1 MRLAEGSEAAIGDR
15 RSAGEGRRAKGEGRR
30 AKGEGRRAKGEGLAH
45 SFDTRTVGAR
55 TRGMAR
61 TGLITRGYSAADTRR
76 PRAAASRPK
85 AAKDGLP

>member
-1 MRLAEGSEAAIGDR
+1 MRLAEGSEAAIGD
-15 RSAGEGRRAKGEGRR
+15 RR

-45 SFDTRTVGAR
+45 SFDTRTVDAR

-61 TGLITRGYSAADTRR
+61 TGLITRGYSAVDTRR

>member
-1 MRLAEGSEAAIGDR
+1 MRRRSAIGDR
-15 RSAGEGRRAKGEGRR
+15 RSAGEGRR

>member
-15 RSAGEGRRAKGEGRR
+15 RSA
-30 AKGEGRRAKGEGLAH
+30 GEGRRAKGEGLAH

-61 TGLITRGYSAADTRR
+61 TGLITRGYSAVDTRR